1 MSNFKIKKS
10 LSEKK
15 DVGGTKPLG
24 VDLDPNKDLKLVDDK
39 DKGQQAY
46 YKGQKMRYLDYYNE
60 ICTRGESNKKGKGVN
75 TIGLFGGVNFDKN
88 GKIIKGSN

>member
-60 ICTRGESNKKGKGVN
+60 LATRGERNKKKGIN
-75 TIGLFGGVNFDKN
+75 TIGNFAGFG
-88 GKIIKGSN
+88 KGTLKKAYKGEI

>member
-1 MSNFKIKKS
+1 MSIKIKKS

-24 VDLDPNKDLKLVDDK
+24 VDLDPNKDLKLVEDK

-60 ICTRGESNKKGKGVN
+60 LATRGERNKKKGSID